1 MKFTAEYSG
10 NVVMDN
16 NTSYPGFYMV
26 EHEPV
31 IANKI
36 FTTIH
41 KNAPF
46 GFADCFPPIVAGT
59 KYVLAH
65 HILGTTT
72 LATWINNNRSELVY
86 LDDKGIPIQ
95 MTDMLKLIIQ

>member
-1 MKFTAEYSG
+1 MKLTAEYSG

-36 FTTIH
+36 FEVIH
-41 KNAPF
+41 KNAHSR
-46 GFADCFPPIVAGT
+46 FADCFPPVCSWEKICFSSP
-59 KYVLAH
+59 
-65 HILGTTT
+65 HI
-72 LATWINNNRSELVY
+72 WNNLSHV
-86 LDDKGIPIQ
+86 DVQ
-95 MTDMLKLIIQ
+95 

>member
-46 GFADCFPPIVAGT
+46 GFADCFPPIVSRDKICFGSP
-59 KYVLAH
+59 H
-65 HILGTTT
+65 FR
-72 LATWINNNRSELVY
+72 NNNLGY
-86 LDDKGIPIQ
+86 LDKQ
-95 MTDMLKLIIQ
+95 